1 MPTYEYKCLGCED
14 HFEVICSI
22 HETPEAPECCGKIER
37 VFSPFGVSF
46 KGTGWG
52 GSKQQVN

>member
-1 MPTYEYKCLGCED
+1 MPTYEYKCTGCGKMY
-14 HFEVICSI
+14 EVQASI
-22 HETPEAPECCGKIER
+22 HESPEMPECCDKVER

-52 GSKQQVN
+52 GSK

>member
-1 MPTYEYKCLGCED
+1 MPTYEYKCTNCED
-14 HFEVICSI
+14 HFEVIASI
-22 HETPEAPECCGKIER
+22 YETPEAPECCGKVER

-52 GSKQQVN
+52 GSK